1 MPEEKEPPRP
11 HGDKLLNTDRA
22 GRPDNPAQAQ
32 SDATPDAVA
41 SGRAEDRSR
50 DRGRGDTA
58 SGIPSSDEDDGAQR
72 RRQYKEG
79 ADLVSGTD

>member
-11 HGDKLLNTDRA
+11 HGDKLTNTRRDDRD
-22 GRPDNPAQAQ
+22 DNPAQAQ
-32 SDATPDAVA
+32 SEATPDVVA
-41 SGRAEDRSR
+41 TGGAEESSR

-58 SGIPSSDEDDGAQR
+58 NGIPSSDEDDGAQR
-72 RRQYKEG
+72 RRQYNEG